1 MTVPHPAPPLH
12 LPRRD
17 SAAHKGDFGRVLVV
31 GGSRGMAGSI
41 AMTATSAL
49 RAGAG
54 LVTAAIPDRCLET
67 VAVFN
72 PCVMTRPL
80 ADDPAGQFAAKAGEQ
95 LAEISSQP
103 DAIAV
108 GPGMGTAGGGRA
120 VLQWVLTQ
128 QVPRVIDADGLNT
141 LAAEPAWPQRLSQS
155 QQASQPQRYSGPIVL
170 TPHPGEWQ
178 RLSGSS
184 AADRTAQQA
193 SARRLAAK
201 SGAIIL
207 LKGAGTYVTDGQR
220 EYLNRTGNPGMAS
233 GGSGDCLTG
242 IIATLLAQRLAAW
255 DATILAA
262 WIHGLAGDLAASEIG
277 MAGMTAL
284 DLIAQIPAAVNAA
297 TLEAED

>member
-1 MTVPHPAPPLH
+1 VV
-12 LPRRD
+12 PRRD
-17 SAAHKGDFGRVLVV
+17 DAAHKGDFGRVLVV

-49 RAGAG
+49 RTGAG

-80 ADDPAGQFAAKAGEQ
+80 ADAPGGQFAAQAGEQ
-95 LAEISSQP
+95 LAAISSQP

-108 GPGMGTAGGGRA
+108 GPGMGTDVGARA
-120 VLQWVLTQ
+120 VLEWVLTQ

-141 LAAEPAWPQRLSQS
+141 LAAESAWPQRLKQSQQPSQS
-155 QQASQPQRYSGPIVL
+155 QQQNGPIVL

-184 AADRTAQQA
+184 AADRTAQKA
-193 SARRLAAK
+193 SARQLAVA
-201 SGAIIL
+201 SGAVIL
-207 LKGAGTYVTDGQR
+207 LKGAGTYVTDGPR
-220 EYLNRTGNPGMAS
+220 EYLNLTGNPGMAS

-262 WIHGLAGDLAASEIG
+262 WIHGLAGDLAAAEIG
-277 MAGMTAL
+277 IAGMTAL
-284 DLIAQIPAAVNAA
+284 ELIAQIPAAVTAA
-297 TLEAED
+297 TLQAAV